1 MVYYISAIL
10 GKAADDPVIQKW
22 GIGGYENAES
32 EKITI
37 SADNPF
43 AGQSFTI
50 YSQIPQKKCNRFKNT
65 WTFIYR
71 IMNDMNNDNC
81 DQAEG
86 LSSIIIKAQQGD
98 KASMGQLAETAEA
111 RLLTYIFR
119 LTLSQ
124 DLSEELC
131 QKTLVKMVQSLETLE
146 HIDRFWNW
154 LLRHAMGEVQHYY
167 RDQKRRHEVE
177 TEALNR
183 EYFKQY
189 VARNHQDGL
198 NESARIELSEIIYD
212 AIAELRFAYRNV
224 LVLRCYEE
232 LSFAEIAQFMDCKEL
247 RARVLFFRARHALR
261 RHLYRNGFSKEN
273 LLTGLGFFG
282 ILTLSS
288 KATSTACSVKTAS
301 MNVGL
306 TAALVGSLGTRF
318 GVAVITSASALLA
331 CITFSHVI
339 VSILAVSL
347 ILAVLIILSLYLG
360 LD

>member
-1 MVYYISAIL
+1 
-10 GKAADDPVIQKW
+10 
-22 GIGGYENAES
+22 
-32 EKITI
+32 
-37 SADNPF
+37 
-43 AGQSFTI
+43 
-50 YSQIPQKKCNRFKNT
+50 
-65 WTFIYR
+65 
-71 IMNDMNNDNC
+71 MNNNNC
-81 DQAEG
+81 DQVES
-86 LSSIIIKAQQGD
+86 LSSIIIKAQQGERT
-98 KASMGQLAETAEA
+98 SMGQLAEVAEP

-119 LTLSQ
+119 LTLNQ
-124 DLSEELC
+124 DLTEELC

-177 TEALNR
+177 AEALNR

-198 NESARIELSEIIYD
+198 DQSARIELSEIIYD
-212 AIAELRFAYRNV
+212 AIAKLRFAYRNV

-247 RARVLFFRARHALR
+247 RARVLFFRARGALR
-261 RHLYRNGFSKEN
+261 RHLSRNGFSKEN
-273 LLTGLGFFG
+273 LLAGLGFFG

-301 MNVGL
+301 LNVGV
-306 TAALVGSLGTRF
+306 TAALAGSLGTRL
-318 GVAVITSASALLA
+318 GIAIITTVSALLA
-331 CITFSHVI
+331 CITFQHVI
-339 VSILAVSL
+339 VSIIVVAVIFVGLS
-347 ILAVLIILSLYLG
+347 ITSLYFC